1 MLLFANYVISLLEKM
16 FNKIR
21 YRCVFNRKGKLNRD
35 GRSLVQVEC
44 LLNQQ
49 RVYFSTKVY
58 LFPHQWDG
66 NYVIN
71 HPLANELNKY
81 LFEETIKLQ
90 RIEFS
95 FIQRGK
101 NPTLSMLKNAVRH
114 NISSAATF
122 RDFVTSINEHSSSR
136 GKHTK
141 DSYNTLIK
149 IVDRFHKD
157 LTLEEIDIDWLN
169 RFVDWQKSQKMSQST
184 ISGRLKGIRCIINEA
199 IARKLISTDDDP
211 FQHFKIPK
219 IKNRTEFLS
228 MDELHRLETIHLEK
242 REAYIRDVALFALY
256 TGLRFSD
263 LNTLISDNLIID
275 NGNMWLVKTP
285 EKTKKSSG
293 ITVRL
298 PIYALFD
305 GKAVRLIE
313 KYKKIERLTHV
324 GNNASANRTLKD
336 IIRKIGVSDSR
347 KITFHTLRHS
357 CASLLIAKGVPITTV
372 QKVLGHSKISMTEG
386 YAHIND
392 SVIQNDIEKAF
403 NSSSVASDDTISH
416 KSPSE
421 NSDFGS
427 ENKG

>member
-1 MLLFANYVISLLEKM
+1 M
-16 FNKIR
+16 FDKIR
-21 YRCVFNRKGKLNRD
+21 YRCVYNRSGKLNKD
-35 GRSLVQVEC
+35 GRSVVQVEC
-44 LLNQQ
+44 LLHGK

-58 LFPHQWDG
+58 LFPYQWDVH
-66 NYVIN
+66 YVVN

-101 NPTLSMLKNAVRH
+101 NPTLAMLKNAVRH
-114 NISSAATF
+114 NISSSATF

-169 RFVDWQKSQKMSQST
+169 RFVDWQKQQGMSQST

-199 IARKLISTDDDP
+199 IARKLISNDDEP

-228 MDELHRLETIHLEK
+228 MEELHRLETIPLKK
-242 REAYIRDVALFALY
+242 REAYIRDVALFAVY

-263 LNTLISDNLIID
+263 LNTLTSDNLIMD

-305 GKAVRLIE
+305 GKAVKLIE

-324 GNNASANRTLKD
+324 GNNAAANRTLKD
-336 IIRKIGVSDSR
+336 IIHKIGISDSR
-347 KITFHTLRHS
+347 KVTFHTLRHS

-372 QKVLGHSKISMTEG
+372 QKILGHSKISMTEG
-386 YAHIND
+386 YAHMTTQVVKD
-392 SVIQNDIEKAF
+392 DIEKAF
-403 NSSSVASDDTISH
+403 ISSSVASDDTISQ
-416 KSPSE
+416 KPPSK